1 MDGKSAGQ
9 FLCKVGGGQVN
20 MTLDLLVCQEIAA
33 INRPQDAESRKLMSN
48 I

>member
-1 MDGKSAGQ
+1 MDDKSAGQ

-20 MTLDLLVCQEIAA
+20 MTLDLLVCQEI
-33 INRPQDAESRKLMSN
+33 NRPQDAESRKLMSN

>member
-9 FLCKVGGGQVN
+9 LLCREGGKVN
-20 MTLDLLVCQEIAA
+20 MTLDLLECQEIAA
-33 INRPQDAESRKLMSN
+33 INRPQDTESRKLMSN